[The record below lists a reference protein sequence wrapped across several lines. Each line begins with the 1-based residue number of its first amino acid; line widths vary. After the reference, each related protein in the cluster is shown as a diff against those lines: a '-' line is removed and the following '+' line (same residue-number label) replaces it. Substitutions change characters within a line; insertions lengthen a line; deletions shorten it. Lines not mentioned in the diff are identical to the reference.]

1 MKNILSLVFIGIIG
15 KSLWGTDNGLS
26 GSEFQSFF
34 DKTIS
39 GEINI
44 DLDFEEKIQK
54 NIRILIKNNL
64 INSATDIS
72 LGGLIMSLIKS
83 CEKNNLGVNINKS
96 IPENWAGALFG
107 EDQSR
112 IIFSFDPKNE
122 TLIEESLSNVDWGKI
137 GLVSKENI
145 KFENILLESD
155 DLFLRYNKGFSTDI

>member
-1 MKNILSLVFIGIIG
+1 MGIMNNKTKIINKNFINEGDYIGIIG

-107 EDQSR
+107 EDLS
-112 IIFSFDPKNE
+112 
-122 TLIEESLSNVDWGKI
+122 LIHI
-137 GLVSKENI
+137 
-145 KFENILLESD
+145 
-155 DLFLRYNKGFSTDI
+155 